1 MLHKNCFTMSKS
13 SFIAFLLLAFFAV
26 SCQFTQ
32 STTSSKPR
40 TSGGS
45 GSSSSSS
52 TAANFKITG
61 PSNAVAYVEKFK
73 RIAITESVR
82 TGIPASI
89 KLAQGILESGYGS
102 STLASKAN
110 NHFGI
115 KCGMGWSGKTMQYKG
130 SCYRVF
136 RSGSDAYKEHST
148 FLTSSPRYASL
159 FKLHRDDYK
168 GWAHGLRKAG
178 YATNPNYPAKII
190 ELIERYKLYNYD
202 K

>member
-1 MLHKNCFTMSKS
+1 MLRYALLAILLFS
-13 SFIAFLLLAFFAV
+13 FLLF
-26 SCQFTQ
+26 SCE
-32 STTSSKPR
+32 STRSTSSSKP
-40 TSGGS
+40 
-45 GSSSSSS
+45 GSSS
-52 TAANFKITG
+52 AAASYTITG

-73 RIAITESVR
+73 HIAVSESTR

-102 STLASKAN
+102 STLAKKAN

-136 RSGSDAYKEHST
+136 RSDLDAYKQHSN
-148 FLTSSPRYASL
+148 FLTSSSRYASL

-178 YATNPNYPAKII
+178 YATNPKYPAKLID
-190 ELIERYKLYNYD
+190 LIERYKLYKYD
-202 K
+202 Q